1 MELQTVDG
9 ILFSQM
15 INRGTSN
22 LKIHAEEINNLN
34 VFPIPDGDTGDNML
48 MTMAGG
54 DKTLDKATTNL
65 SETSEKIANGML
77 LGARG
82 NSGVILSQFFAGIAK
97 GFKGLEKADT
107 QQIGNAFKQGVKQ
120 AYDAVMT
127 PTEGTI
133 LTVAK
138 DATNYACSINAS
150 TPLEFIEAFIEE
162 AKLSLARTPDLL
174 EVLKKAGVVDSGGA
188 GLFYIA
194 RGMRQALLGDTKDI
208 YHQHQI
214 DNSTGNQTNQTGKAP
229 LDLDKFTED
238 SVLEFGYCTE
248 LMLRLQNAKT
258 NPQEFD
264 VGIVKKFLEGI
275 GNSVVCF
282 KTGTIIKLHVHTMTP
297 DKVLAFCQQFG
308 EFLTVKIENM
318 SLQHNNLG
326 QEAAGADKTTAG
338 SSAGTSADAEDSE
351 ETLETR
357 IKPME
362 SEHKK
367 FALVAVAAGDGIKQ
381 TFKDYGVDQVVDGG
395 QSMNPSAEDFIKA
408 FEKID
413 ADTIFVLPNNGNIIL
428 SAKQAAKM
436 YEKADIR
443 VIESKTIGEGFAAI
457 TMYNA
462 EADNTEEIIEQLNSA
477 MEGVLTYSISHC
489 VRDAQMD
496 GLTLHR
502 GNYIGFSDK
511 KIIATEKDRKLATIS
526 TIDKMDFTDHEV
538 CIFIRGKDSLTTET
552 EEIVSYLKKKVP
564 NLELYE
570 IDGGQDIYSYIL
582 ILE

>member
-1 MELQTVDG
+1 MDINTVDG

-48 MTMAGG
+48 MTMMGG
-54 DKTLDKATTNL
+54 DSALQFPDKNL
-65 SETSEKIANGML
+65 SESAEKIAKGML

-97 GFKGLEKADT
+97 GLKGLEKADT
-107 QQIGNAFKQGVKQ
+107 KQLGAAFKSGVKQ

-138 DATNYACSINAS
+138 DATNYACSQQAS

-162 AKLSLARTPDLL
+162 AKLSLARTPELL
-174 EVLKKAGVVDSGGA
+174 EVLKRAGVVDSGGA
-188 GLFYIA
+188 GLIYII
-194 RGMRQALLGDTKDI
+194 RGMRQALLGDTKNI
-208 YHQHQI
+208 YIHP
-214 DNSTGNQTNQTGKAP
+214 SQTTVKPQ

-238 SVLEFGYCTE
+238 SILEFGYCTE

-264 VGIVKKFLEGI
+264 VEIIKKFLESI

-282 KTGTIIKLHVHTMTP
+282 KTGSIIKLHVHTKTP
-297 DKVLAFCQQFG
+297 DKVLAFCQQYG

-318 SLQHNNLG
+318 SLQHNNLTK
-326 QEAAGADKTTAG
+326 EAAGADT
-338 SSAGTSADAEDSE
+338 E
-351 ETLETR
+351 EKLETK
-357 IKPME
+357 IE
-362 SEHKK
+362 VSAAEHKK
-367 FALVAVAAGDGIKQ
+367 FALVAVASGEGIKES
-381 TFKDYGVDQVVDGG
+381 FKEYGVDEIVDGG
-395 QSMNPSAEDFIKA
+395 QSMNPSSADFIKA

-428 SAKQAAKM
+428 AAEQAAKM
-436 YEKADIR
+436 YKKADIR
-443 VIESKTIGEGFAAI
+443 VINSKSIGEGFAAV
-457 TMYNA
+457 TMYST
-462 EADNTEEIIEQLNSA
+462 ELDNTEGIIELLNCA
-477 MEGVLTYSISHC
+477 MEGVITYSVSHC
-489 VRDAQMD
+489 VRDAQID
-496 GLTLHR
+496 GLNLKR
-502 GNYIGFSDK
+502 GSYIGFSDK
-511 KIIATEKDRKLATIS
+511 KIIASEADRMAATLS
-526 TIDKMDFTDHEV
+526 TIDKMDFDEHEV
-538 CIFIRGKDSLTTET
+538 CIFIRGKDSLTAET
-552 EEIVSYLKKKVP
+552 EEIVSYLKTKEP

-570 IDGGQDIYSYIL
+570 IDGEQDIYSYIL